1 MTWTRGESSVE
12 GSTRVSYWS
21 CGSKSQGKNALV
33 TFLLKAL
40 QQNAILNAAS

>member
-1 MTWTRGESSVE
+1 MNLVVWRAPHVFLTG
-12 GSTRVSYWS
+12 G
-21 CGSKSQGKNALV
+21 CGSKSQGKKALV